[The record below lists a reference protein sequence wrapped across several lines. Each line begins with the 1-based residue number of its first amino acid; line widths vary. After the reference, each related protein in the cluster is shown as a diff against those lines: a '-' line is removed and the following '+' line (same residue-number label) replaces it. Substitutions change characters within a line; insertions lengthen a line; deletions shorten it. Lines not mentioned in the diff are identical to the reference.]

1 MDQCGERD
9 NSKQMENRRDD
20 GSEHE
25 PACARVAAQ
34 FQQLWLRRYVTSKL
48 RRDPIYSTAHEL
60 FRGSDQPILDVGCG
74 LGLLGFYLR
83 ERGCRQPIL
92 GLDLD
97 ARKIGQGNRVA
108 RACYR
113 DIDLRHQDVLGPLP
127 AFSGNIA
134 LFDVL
139 HYLPLAQQTSL
150 LSRLAQSVA
159 PGGLLVIRDC
169 PRDNSARFWM
179 TCVAERFAQLVSW
192 NLSTSFHFPSRERVA
207 EAFDEKEF
215 TRESRP
221 LWGKLPFNNH
231 LFIFRRRAFA
241 TVPAGE

>member
-1 MDQCGERD
+1 MEQCGECD

-20 GSEHE
+20 GSEHK

-34 FQQLWLRRYVTSKL
+34 FPQLWLRRYVTSKL
-48 RRDPIYSTAHEL
+48 RRDPIYSAANEL
-60 FRGSDQPILDVGCG
+60 FRGSDESILDIGCG
-74 LGLLGFYLR
+74 LGLLAFYLR

-97 ARKIGQGNRVA
+97 ARKIGQGSRVA
-108 RACYR
+108 MARYR
-113 DIDLRHQDVLGPLP
+113 DVDLRHQDVLGPIP

-150 LSRLAQSVA
+150 LLRLAQCVA

-179 TCVAERFAQLVSW
+179 TCLAEKFAQAVSW
-192 NLSTSFHFPSRERVA
+192 NLNTSFHFPSRERIA
-207 EAFDEKEF
+207 EAFGENEF
-215 TRESRP
+215 ERQSRP

-231 LFIFRRRAFA
+231 LFIFRRL
-241 TVPAGE
+241 

>member
-20 GSEHE
+20 GSEHK

-60 FRGSDQPILDVGCG
+60 FCGSDKPILDVGCG

-83 ERGCRQPIL
+83 ERGCVQPIL

-97 ARKIGQGNRVA
+97 ARKIGQGNRIALA
-108 RACYR
+108 RYR
-113 DIDLRHQDVLGPLP
+113 DVDLRHQDVLGPIP

-139 HYLPLAQQTSL
+139 HYLPLAEQTSL
-150 LSRLAQSVA
+150 LLRLAQCVA
-159 PGGLLVIRDC
+159 PGGVLVIRDC
-169 PRDNSARFWM
+169 PRDKSARFWM
-179 TCVAERFAQLVSW
+179 TCVAEKFAQIVSW
-192 NLSTSFHFPSRERVA
+192 NLSTSFHFPSRERIG
-207 EAFDEKEF
+207 EAFDENEF
-215 TRESRP
+215 ERESRP

-231 LFIFRRRAFA
+231 LFIFRRL
-241 TVPAGE
+241 